1 MKNII
6 LRTKNLKK
14 IYKMSKIEFPALN
27 GVDVEIKEGEFVAI
41 MGSSGSGK
49 TTLLNM
55 IGLLDFQTDG
65 KIFLDNTDASTMNE
79 QERASYRLK
88 KIGFVFQFFNLIN
101 ELTSVENVMLPG
113 MIKGTNNTR
122 EKALELLKLVGLK
135 ERAGHK
141 PSELSG
147 GQQQRVSIARALI
160 NDPRLILADEPT
172 ANLDSSSAMQ
182 VIDLFRKLRN
192 EQKQTIIM
200 VTHELEL
207 GKLADRIIW
216 LKDGTIINNEINKRI
231 FEVM

>member
-14 IYKMSKIEFPALN
+14 IYKMGKIEFPALN
-27 GVDVEIKEGEFVAI
+27 GVDVEIEEGEFVAI

-55 IGLLDFQTDG
+55 IGLLDFQTEG

-79 QERASYRLK
+79 QQRASYRLK
-88 KIGFVFQFFNLIN
+88 KIGFVFQFFNLLN
-101 ELTSVENVMLPG
+101 ELTGLENVMLPG
-113 MIKGTNNTR
+113 MINGSGVSR
-122 EKALELLKLVGLK
+122 EKALGLLELVGLK

-160 NDPRLILADEPT
+160 NEPRLILADEPT
-172 ANLDSSSAMQ
+172 ANLDSNSAMQ

-192 EQKQTIIM
+192 EQKQTIVM

-216 LKDGTIINNEINKRI
+216 LKDGMIIKNEIN
-231 FEVM
+231 

>member
-14 IYKMSKIEFPALN
+14 IYKMGRIEFPALN
-27 GVDVEIKEGEFVAI
+27 GVDIEIEEGEFVAI

-79 QERASYRLK
+79 QQRASYRLK
-88 KIGFVFQFFNLIN
+88 KIGFVFQFFNLLN
-101 ELTSVENVMLPG
+101 ELTGVENVMLPG
-113 MIKGTNNTR
+113 MINGSSVSR
-122 EKALELLKLVGLK
+122 ERALGLLELVGLK

-160 NDPRLILADEPT
+160 NEPRLILADEPT
-172 ANLDSSSAMQ
+172 ANLDSNSAMQ

-192 EQKQTIIM
+192 EQKQTIVM

-216 LKDGTIINNEINKRI
+216 LKDGMVIKNEIN
-231 FEVM
+231 

>member
-6 LRTKNLKK
+6 LQTKNLTK
-14 IYKMSKIEFPALN
+14 IYKMGKIEFPALN
-27 GVDVEIKEGEFVAI
+27 GVDVEIEKGEFVAI

-55 IGLLDFQTDG
+55 IGLLDFQTSG

-79 QERASYRLK
+79 QQRASYRLK
-88 KIGFVFQFFNLIN
+88 KIGFVFQFFNLLN
-101 ELTSVENVMLPG
+101 ELTGVENVMLPG
-113 MIKGTNNTR
+113 MIIGSGVSR
-122 EKALELLKLVGLK
+122 EKALELLDLVGLK

-160 NDPRLILADEPT
+160 NEPRLILADEPT
-172 ANLDSSSAMQ
+172 ANLDSNSAMQ

-192 EQKQTIIM
+192 EQKQTIVM

-216 LKDGTIINNEINKRI
+216 LKDGMIIKNEIN
-231 FEVM
+231 

>member
-1 MKNII
+1 MGNCMI
-6 LRTKNLKK
+6 RTGNLKK
-14 IYKMSKIEFPALN
+14 IYTMGKIEFSALK
-27 GVDVEIKEGEFVAI
+27 GVDIEIEVGEFVAI

-55 IGLLDFQTDG
+55 IGLLDFPASG
-65 KIFLDNTDASTMNE
+65 KIYLDDTDVSTMDE
-79 QERASYRLK
+79 QKRAAYRLR
-88 KIGFVFQFFNLIN
+88 KIGFVFQFFNLLN

-113 MIKGTNNTR
+113 MIKGSGNSR
-122 EKALELLKLVGLK
+122 EKALELLQLVGLK
-135 ERAGHK
+135 EWAGHK

-172 ANLDSSSAMQ
+172 ANLDSNSAMQ
-182 VIDLFRKLRN
+182 VVDLLRKLKN
-192 EQKQTIIM
+192 EQNQTIVM

-216 LKDGTIINNEINKRI
+216 LKDGKVIKNEIN
-231 FEVM
+231 

>member
-6 LRTKNLKK
+6 LRTENLKK
-14 IYKMSKIEFPALN
+14 IYKMGKIEFPALN
-27 GVDVEIKEGEFVAI
+27 GVDVEIGEGEFVAI

-55 IGLLDFQTDG
+55 IGLLDFQTGG
-65 KIFLDNTDASTMNE
+65 KIFLDDTDVATMDE

-88 KIGFVFQFFNLIN
+88 KIGFVFQFFNLLN
-101 ELTSVENVMLPG
+101 ELTGLENVMLPG
-113 MIKGTNNTR
+113 MINGSSVSR
-122 EKALELLKLVGLK
+122 EKALGLLELVGLK

-160 NDPRLILADEPT
+160 NEPRLILADEPT
-172 ANLDSSSAMQ
+172 ANLDSNSAMQ
-182 VIDLFRKLRN
+182 VVDLLRKLRN
-192 EQKQTIIM
+192 EQKQTIVM

-216 LKDGTIINNEINKRI
+216 LKDGMVIKNEIN
-231 FEVM
+231 

>member
-14 IYKMSKIEFPALN
+14 IYKMGKIEFTALN
-27 GVDVEIKEGEFVAI
+27 GVDVEIEEGEFVAI

-79 QERASYRLK
+79 QQRASYRLK
-88 KIGFVFQFFNLIN
+88 KIGFVFQFFNLLN
-101 ELTSVENVMLPG
+101 ELTGVENVMLPG
-113 MIKGTNNTR
+113 MINGSSVSR
-122 EKALELLKLVGLK
+122 ERALGLLELVGLK

-160 NDPRLILADEPT
+160 NEPRLILADEPT
-172 ANLDSSSAMQ
+172 ANLDSNSAMQ

-192 EQKQTIIM
+192 EQKQTIVM

-216 LKDGTIINNEINKRI
+216 LKDGMIIKNEIIKKFMR
-231 FEVM
+231 

>member
-1 MKNII
+1 MGNSII
-6 LRTKNLKK
+6 MTRNLTK
-14 IYKMSKIEFPALN
+14 IYKMGKIEFSALN
-27 GVDVEIKEGEFVAI
+27 GVDLEIEEGEFVAI

-55 IGLLDFQTDG
+55 IGLLDFPTGG
-65 KIFLDNTDASTMNE
+65 KIFLDNTDVATMDE
-79 QERASYRLK
+79 QQRASYRLK
-88 KIGFVFQFFNLIN
+88 KIGFVFQFFNLLN
-101 ELTSVENVMLPG
+101 ELTSAENVMLPG
-113 MIKGTNNTR
+113 MIKGNTNSR
-122 EKALELLKLVGLK
+122 EKALELLQLVGLK

-182 VIDLFRKLRN
+182 VVNLLRKLRN
-192 EQKQTIIM
+192 EQNQTIVM

-216 LKDGTIINNEINKRI
+216 LKDGMVIKDEIN
-231 FEVM
+231 

>member
-1 MKNII
+1 MGNSII
-6 LRTKNLKK
+6 MTRNLTK
-14 IYKMSKIEFPALN
+14 IYKMGKIEFSALN
-27 GVDVEIKEGEFVAI
+27 GVDLEIEEGEFVAI

-55 IGLLDFQTDG
+55 IGLLDFPTGG
-65 KIFLDNTDASTMNE
+65 KIFLDNTDVATMDE
-79 QERASYRLK
+79 QQRASYRLK
-88 KIGFVFQFFNLIN
+88 KIGFVFQFFNLLN
-101 ELTSVENVMLPG
+101 ELTGAENVMLPG
-113 MIKGTNNTR
+113 MMKGSSNSR
-122 EKALELLKLVGLK
+122 EKALELLQLVGLK

-182 VIDLFRKLRN
+182 VVDLLRKLRN
-192 EQKQTIIM
+192 EQNQTVVM

-216 LKDGTIINNEINKRI
+216 LKDGMVIKDEIN
-231 FEVM
+231 

>member
-14 IYKMSKIEFPALN
+14 IYKMGKIEFSALN
-27 GVDVEIKEGEFVAI
+27 GVDLEIEEGEFVAI

-55 IGLLDFQTDG
+55 IGLLDFQTEG
-65 KIFLDNTDASTMNE
+65 KIFLDNTDVATMDE
-79 QERASYRLK
+79 QQRASYRLK
-88 KIGFVFQFFNLIN
+88 KIGFVFQFFNLLN
-101 ELTSVENVMLPG
+101 ELTGAENVMLPG
-113 MIKGTNNTR
+113 MIKGSSNSR
-122 EKALELLKLVGLK
+122 EKALELLQLVGLK

-172 ANLDSSSAMQ
+172 ANLDSNSAMQ
-182 VIDLFRKLRN
+182 VVNLLRKLRN
-192 EQKQTIIM
+192 EQNQTIVM

-216 LKDGTIINNEINKRI
+216 LKDGMVIKNEIN
-231 FEVM
+231 

>member
-1 MKNII
+1 MGNSII
-6 LRTKNLKK
+6 ITRNLRK
-14 IYKMSKIEFPALN
+14 IYKMGKIEFSALN
-27 GVDVEIKEGEFVAI
+27 GVDLEIEEGEFVAI

-55 IGLLDFQTDG
+55 IGLLDFPTSG
-65 KIFLDNTDASTMNE
+65 KIFLDNTDVATMDE
-79 QERASYRLK
+79 QQCTSYRLK
-88 KIGFVFQFFNLIN
+88 KIGFVFQFFNLLN
-101 ELTSVENVMLPG
+101 ELTGAENVMLPG
-113 MIKGTNNTR
+113 MIKGNSNSR
-122 EKALELLKLVGLK
+122 EKALELLQLVGLK

-172 ANLDSSSAMQ
+172 ANLDSNSAMQ
-182 VIDLFRKLRN
+182 VVNLLRKLRN
-192 EQKQTIIM
+192 EQNQTIVM

-216 LKDGTIINNEINKRI
+216 LKDGMVIKDEIN
-231 FEVM
+231 